1 MSTSQPNDKRGH
13 ICPPSDAKHPSDRWE
28 SLFVYAFICRF
39 TNLRGKVEGLETPMD
54 LENALLDRTPNNI
67 LTAILTRFVLNL
79 RPNSRN
85 VSPDQI
91 SSTVAAVMGEVFKT
105 NERTVFWDET
115 LQKNVDPFLATDGGI
130 FTQDWDFKLK
140 ILRQLVEMQL
150 KHKKKDEKVP
160 PPGPSDAH
168 SQENLQLVPIGQDA
182 QRLRYWVADDSPRI
196 YTSSNPWRV
205 TASFQ
210 TVSSTREEYIATIET
225 LKANAPPPPTKQGA
239 KPSKQA
245 QNHAALIAALESR
258 IEAIDAEIARV
269 ARARRK
275 IEQKQA
281 LYAQAELR
289 ETRTRRQVK
298 QKYTYAEVDS
308 DQDDEDDYVEGG
320 DGGEEEDDDFGDDDE
335 ESGGRRS
342 RRKPAAESSAAGRR
356 RSTRTAANGNDK
368 ANSNGKRTASPDWS
382 QWRGERR
389 SRRLGAPDTLD
400 FEPPPMKRARTAES
414 EATNGGNIKLKGTG
428 AAALRPNEQVV
439 DQIKGKKKSRF
450 WVYAVEPAAAADA
463 AGGYENGESAT
474 SSVPPQTN
482 GHGSSS
488 AASDGMDV
496 DAKRRSES
504 PLTP

>member
-1 MSTSQPNDKRGH
+1 
-13 ICPPSDAKHPSDRWE
+13 
-28 SLFVYAFICRF
+28 
-39 TNLRGKVEGLETPMD
+39 MD

-150 KHKKKDEKVP
+150 SAPNSEIKATIDRAWGVSMSKHKKKDEKVP

-414 EATNGGNIKLKGTG
+414 EATSEGRSATPQAIGGNIKLKGTG

-450 WVYAVEPAAAADA
+450 WVYAVEPAVEAAQKLEAEQAEAAADA